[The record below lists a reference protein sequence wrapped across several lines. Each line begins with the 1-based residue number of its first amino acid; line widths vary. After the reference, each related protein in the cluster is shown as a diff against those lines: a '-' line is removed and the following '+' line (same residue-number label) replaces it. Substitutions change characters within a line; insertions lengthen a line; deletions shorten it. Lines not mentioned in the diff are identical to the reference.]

1 MNSEPFDES
10 SHWYAIRTRAKQE
23 NRADINLRA
32 WQVQTFT
39 PKLKEHCTSGYGS
52 RYVSKPLFSR
62 YIFAHFDASLLIHKI
77 NYTRG
82 VQNVVS
88 FGGSPIPID
97 DKVINLIRA
106 QVDENGFIQLG
117 DEFKLGDKVQV
128 KFGPLKSLI
137 GIFKQKIKDSERVRI
152 LLNTVNYQ
160 SHLLIDREMI
170 EKVN

>member
-1 MNSEPFDES
+1 MNSEVLNES
-10 SHWYAIRTRAKQE
+10 SHWYAIRTKAKQE
-23 NRADINLRA
+23 NRADTNLRA
-32 WQVQTFT
+32 WQVQTFI

-97 DKVINLIRA
+97 DQVINLIRA

-128 KFGPLKSLI
+128 NFGPLKNMI
-137 GIFKQKIKDSERVRI
+137 GIFKQKIKDTERVRI

-170 EKVN
+170 VKVN